1 MIESLRLLIP
11 ALLALLAAGYC
22 DLEIRR
28 RGFSPP
34 GFAEPWRRG
43 LAGLVLAAALFFGV
57 FLALGNLGLDVEVDL
72 GSLRTFDLF
81 FLHLLFVVC
90 LAAWYGL
97 GYSSFD
103 RASAWMRQFGL
114 RSPNPWKEVGIGIA
128 AGIAGWVIVM
138 TVMIAVAL
146 GLLTMGGE
154 GSLPQSPPKVV
165 LWIAALPMLLRFAV
179 SLSAGVVEEVFFRG
193 FLQPRVGIAVSS
205 LFFVLAHASYESPF
219 MLVGVAIL
227 SLVFAGLVRWRQNI
241 LAAIVAHTVFDAVQ
255 LLVVIPSALDLLE
268 SEGLL
273 EGVAIALGAFC

>member
-1 MIESLRLLIP
+1 MIDFFRLLGP
-11 ALLALLAAGYC
+11 ALLAILAAGYC

-28 RGFSPP
+28 RGLSPP
-34 GFAEPWRRG
+34 GFAQPRRRG
-43 LAGLVLAAALFFGV
+43 LASLVLALALYVGV

-81 FLHLLFVVC
+81 FLHLIFVAC
-90 LAAWYGL
+90 LMAWYVL

-103 RASAWMRQFGL
+103 RASAWLRQFGL
-114 RSPNPWKEVGIGIA
+114 RTPNPWHEVGIGVA
-128 AGIAGWVIVM
+128 AGIAGWMIVM
-138 TVMIAVAL
+138 AVMIVVAV
-146 GLLTMGGE
+146 GLLTLGGE
-154 GSLPQSPPKVV
+154 GSLPQAPPKVI
-165 LWIAALPMLLRFAV
+165 LWIAALPIFLRFAV

-227 SLVFAGLVRWRQNI
+227 SLVFASLVRWRQNI
-241 LAAIVAHTVFDAVQ
+241 VAAIVAHTVFDAVQ

-273 EGVAIALGAFC
+273 DAVAIVFGAFC